1 MQATR
6 STDVKTAL
14 IAILASAFAALA
26 LTSGVAEAQRA
37 PNIVLES
44 SVETTTD
51 AVIFPSGPEGR
62 ITVRNCDWCEHP
74 TMQLGPDTQYILA
87 GQYVSM
93 LEMAKYCHGA
103 AGKAL
108 TVSWR
113 LKDKIVSRV
122 SVLEK

>member
-1 MQATR
+1 MHATR
-6 STDVKTAL
+6 KNDVKNAL
-14 IAILASAFAALA
+14 IALAASALAALA
-26 LTSGVAEAQRA
+26 PAGVAEAQRA

-51 AVIFPSGPEGR
+51 AVIFPSAPDGR
-62 ITVRNCDWCEHP
+62 ITVRNCGWCEHP
-74 TMQLGPDTQYILA
+74 TMQLAADTQYILA

-93 LEMAKYCHGA
+93 LEMAKYCRGA

-113 LKDKIVSRV
+113 LKDHIVSRV